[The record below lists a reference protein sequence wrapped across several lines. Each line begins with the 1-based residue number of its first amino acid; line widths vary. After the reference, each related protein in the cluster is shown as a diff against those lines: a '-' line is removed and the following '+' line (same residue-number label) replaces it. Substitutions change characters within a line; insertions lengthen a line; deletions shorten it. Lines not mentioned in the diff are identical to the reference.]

1 MNTRDHPCIYELWKY
16 FLEQSKSFVL
26 HQNQVSSCKGY
37 GYWFKKFKDFPS
49 QSSDGAPSFWSLF
62 VATFR
67 PTLDSTFNI
76 ITTRLEPVRLEP
88 SAPSHISS
96 SWWPHDVDSVS
107 QYLLSVSPVSAGCG
121 QETACGLRCSPLL
134 QGITK
139 SALSTLLSSGCCLQ
153 PTWAAD
159 VRSRCSVPGSQ
170 PSDLSSLLPCLKI
183 KSTVVP
189 LLLWKPWNNQNP
201 KSVVTLGWGVDFN
214 ILVGGK
220 QLSSD
225 KALLLFMELWEN
237 WITWNFW

>member
-96 SWWPHDVDSVS
+96 SWWPHDVDSV
-107 QYLLSVSPVSAGCG
+107 LSICCLYRRYRPAADRRQHV
-121 QETACGLRCSPLL
+121 ACAALRCSKASLNLRSPLASAVAAVCNQL
-134 QGITK
+134 ERRTLGAGAQSQAPSPQILVLCSLAWKSNQQWSHCCSENLGITK
-139 SALSTLLSSGCCLQ
+139 IRKVSLHLAEELISIS
-153 PTWAAD
+153 W
-159 VRSRCSVPGSQ
+159 SVGS
-170 PSDLSSLLPCLKI
+170 
-183 KSTVVP
+183 
-189 LLLWKPWNNQNP
+189 N
-201 KSVVTLGWGVDFN
+201 
-214 ILVGGK
+214 
-220 QLSSD
+220 
-225 KALLLFMELWEN
+225 
-237 WITWNFW
+237 

>member
-1 MNTRDHPCIYELWKY
+1 MLYAFWRDNFQVKSRLVITDNEWIPATIHVYELWKY

-96 SWWPHDVDSVS
+96 SWWPHDVDSVLS
-107 QYLLSVSPVSAGCG
+107 VSVVCIAGIGRLRTGDSMWPALLSVAP
-121 QETACGLRCSPLL
+121 RHH
-134 QGITK
+134 
-139 SALSTLLSSGCCLQ
+139 
-153 PTWAAD
+153 
-159 VRSRCSVPGSQ
+159 
-170 PSDLSSLLPCLKI
+170 
-183 KSTVVP
+183 
-189 LLLWKPWNNQNP
+189 
-201 KSVVTLGWGVDFN
+201 
-214 ILVGGK
+214 
-220 QLSSD
+220 
-225 KALLLFMELWEN
+225 
-237 WITWNFW
+237 